1 MLFHSVVKTIQP
13 LTKRIQLPTPAKTVS
28 DLMKI
33 NEKSEQGL
41 CKMFVHL

>member
-1 MLFHSVVKTIQP
+1 MLLHSVVKAIQP
-13 LTKRIQLPTPAKTVS
+13 LAKRIRLPTPAKTVS

-33 NEKSEQGL
+33 NEKAEQGL